1 MGKGLLSPQ
10 QVNERNRM
18 FWDVQSK
25 LRAERISSE
34 AILEIAIND
43 VRSETSKVS
52 IRLQKPFDQALADA
66 EKTMNI
72 VQSAFSRKG
81 GKAPKRDAL
90 QILIQDIVIQKP
102 KITAGQLLYTLKSI
116 RGAGTVTSI
125 EEESDVRGGE
135 PRMIHYVD
143 DSRTPKTA
151 SLSGLKDRLSR
162 AKRKIVSR

>member
-1 MGKGLLSPQ
+1 MGKGLLSPE
-10 QVNERNRM
+10 QVNERNRI
-18 FWDVQSK
+18 FWNVQSE
-25 LRAERISSE
+25 LRAERISNE

-66 EKTMNI
+66 EKTMDI
-72 VQSAFSRKG
+72 VQRAFSRKG

-90 QILIQDIVIQKP
+90 QALIQEIVIQKP
-102 KITAGQLLYTLKSI
+102 KITAGQLLYRLKGDW
-116 RGAGTVTSI
+116 GAGIVTSI

-135 PRMIHYVD
+135 TRMIHYVD

-151 SLSGLKDRLSR
+151 SRSGLKDRLSR
-162 AKRKIVSR
+162 ARRKIASR